1 MSSQEPTNPKGPVVR
16 RAVTL
21 PGTVG
26 TPDPSALTP
35 LGAESAEKSESTEGG
50 AAGVAAGVAAEADT
64 AEQPKVSSSESA
76 SAGETAETAETA
88 ESVKPGAAGAT
99 TASAGV
105 TAASAG
111 ATAAS
116 EAGAP
121 DTPAAPDVPPAEA
134 DGHADGRGSAD
145 AMASAVGDYPP
156 GADTGVGEEDE
167 PPSGRPTKALLAA
180 AAIAGALLIT
190 LPFLAF
196 GADDNDDK
204 TEATPERTSGMTV
217 PKLEEKGPGTY
228 TAQSPAPSPTKESK
242 SPSPTAK
249 PRTEPSSEQPKSRPE
264 PEPSSEQPKPRT
276 KKVVSAGKPYVI
288 APDQR
293 TNFLLKN
300 VSTGRCADLPGEGT
314 GQLDGVVLQHD
325 CLDDWDADNQVWDF
339 VLAQKGKGP
348 DGRNLVVI
356 KNKKSGLCLDLPDR
370 GSQPDRT
377 GLYQTHCNLT
387 LQDNQL
393 WWVENRGGNRTFW
406 IHNYASD
413 QRCLEVWGEKPDF
426 GGNEARLGIYT
437 CSTTDDHEWR
447 LLSKGES

>member
-21 PGTVG
+21 PGTAG
-26 TPDPSALTP
+26 APDPSALTP
-35 LGAESAEKSESTEGG
+35 LGTESTASTETGATDPVGKAG
-50 AAGVAAGVAAEADT
+50 AAGAAGAVGAAAEADT

-76 SAGETAETAETA
+76 SAGESV
-88 ESVKPGAAGAT
+88 ESAPSVTPGAAGAT
-99 TASAGV
+99 TASAG
-105 TAASAG
+105 
-111 ATAAS
+111 ATTAS
-116 EAGAP
+116 EAGTP

-196 GADDNDDK
+196 GADDDDDK
-204 TEATPERTSGMTV
+204 TEAAPERTSGMTV

-228 TAQSPAPSPTKESK
+228 TAQSPAPSTAKKSE

-264 PEPSSEQPKPRT
+264 PEPSSETPKPRA

-393 WWVENRGGNRTFW
+393 WWVENLGGNRTFW

-447 LLSKGES
+447 LISKGES

>member
-1 MSSQEPTNPKGPVVR
+1 MMPSQEPTNPKGPAVR

-21 PGTVG
+21 PGTAV
-26 TPDPSALTP
+26 TPDPSALAP
-35 LGAESAEKSESTEGG
+35 LGAERTETG
-50 AAGVAAGVAAEADT
+50 AAGAAGAAAETDT
-64 AEQPKVSSSESA
+64 AEQPKVSLKESA
-76 SAGETAETAETA
+76 SAGESV
-88 ESVKPGAAGAT
+88 ESVESATPGASGA
-99 TASAGV
+99 

-116 EAGAP
+116 AAGVP

-134 DGHADGRGSAD
+134 DGHADGHGSAD
-145 AMASAVGDYPP
+145 GMASAEGDYPP

-196 GADDNDDK
+196 GADDDDDK
-204 TEATPERTSGMTV
+204 TEAAPEPTSGMTV
-217 PKLEEKGPGTY
+217 PKAEEKGPGTY
-228 TAQSPAPSPTKESK
+228 TAQSPAPSPTKKSE
-242 SPSPTAK
+242 SPSPPAM
-249 PRTEPSSEQPKSRPE
+249 PRSEPSSEQPKSQPD
-264 PEPSSEQPKPRT
+264 PEPSSEQPKPRA
-276 KKVVSAGKPYVI
+276 KKVVPAGKSYVI

-293 TNFLLKN
+293 TNFQLKN
-300 VSTGRCADLPGEGT
+300 VSTGRCADLPGMGK
-314 GQLDGVVLQHD
+314 GKLDGPALQHD
-325 CLDDWDADNQVWDF
+325 CLADWDADNQVWDF
-339 VLAQKGKGP
+339 VLAQKNKGP

-356 KNKKSGLCLDLPDR
+356 KNRKSGLCLDLPGR
-370 GSQPDRT
+370 GGQPDRT
-377 GLYQTHCNLT
+377 GLNQTHCNLT

-393 WWVENRGGNRTFW
+393 WWVENLGGNRTFW

-426 GGNEARLGIYT
+426 AGNDARLGIYK

-447 LLSKGES
+447 LMSKGES